1 MGLKIHDFCAVR
13 IRCLVIAEII
23 CLIFFAA
30 GCTGKTVEE
39 VKEDFPFET
48 VQLASEY
55 GTLYIQASSYTE
67 EIGKEIL
74 QQFDTDVETAVQR
87 TGCGG
92 ADVLLCIADSATAS
106 YYADAD
112 EWYCSAQQIQSGAY
126 RKRLLEELYDL
137 HDYGTLVG
145 LARAVYDPESTGA
158 DFKAYY
164 ADEDHLSVLSL
175 FAAYFIDDFTNRE
188 TVEMAECTAGEFVGY
203 LLENGGLDRVIASP
217 FSESDRNEWLRTID
231 VAAEYRNLYGTE
243 FLEDAIYRENYRYP
257 LIMRHG
263 VHQYNFL
270 PLRSF
275 ATPVEVWKALSQ
287 YAEGMQTLWDHLAEY
302 APSACERIRTQ
313 WALPMTTSF
322 TAVGESQEKHGGIVT
337 VARPMDW
344 LHETIHFLLERETG
358 KDPAWTQEGMTT
370 YLSCLTGQ
378 TFDGDNYYALLTLDY
393 SKIADSPS
401 KTIALQLVEYYHTH
415 WLQESYNPLTYYR
428 ALGLFREAAEEAG
441 AEDFRPIVV
450 SCGERRNELSG
461 GNFTEENGN
470 ELSYYQAMLVV
481 DYLVEQH
488 GLDAVLEAFF
498 EDEDFPESFGL
509 TYQEALHAA
518 ETSYG

>member
-1 MGLKIHDFCAVR
+1 M
-13 IRCLVIAEII
+13 
-23 CLIFFAA
+23 
-30 GCTGKTVEE
+30 
-39 VKEDFPFET
+39 
-48 VQLASEY
+48 
-55 GTLYIQASSYTE
+55 
-67 EIGKEIL
+67 
-74 QQFDTDVETAVQR
+74 
-87 TGCGG
+87 
-92 ADVLLCIADSATAS
+92 
-106 YYADAD
+106 
-112 EWYCSAQQIQSGAY
+112 
-126 RKRLLEELYDL
+126 
-137 HDYGTLVG
+137 
-145 LARAVYDPESTGA
+145 
-158 DFKAYY
+158 
-164 ADEDHLSVLSL
+164 
-175 FAAYFIDDFTNRE
+175 
-188 TVEMAECTAGEFVGY
+188 
-203 LLENGGLDRVIASP
+203 
-217 FSESDRNEWLRTID
+217 
-231 VAAEYRNLYGTE
+231 
-243 FLEDAIYRENYRYP
+243 
-257 LIMRHG
+257 
-263 VHQYNFL
+263 
-270 PLRSF
+270 
-275 ATPVEVWKALSQ
+275 
-287 YAEGMQTLWDHLAEY
+287 
-302 APSACERIRTQ
+302 
-313 WALPMTTSF
+313 
-322 TAVGESQEKHGGIVT
+322 T

-370 YLSCLTGQ
+370 YLSSLTGQ

-518 ETSYG
+518 ETSFS